1 MTVNDPPDPAGQ
13 SGARDRRPYEKPAIS
28 WEEQMGVRPGL
39 MAACQKV
46 DAGQSADCGMV
57 PSS

>member
-1 MTVNDPPDPAGQ
+1 MSVTDPPERT
-13 SGARDRRPYEKPAIS
+13 SGSAAPERLPYEKPAIS
-28 WEEQMGVRPGL
+28 WEERMDVRPGL

-46 DAGQSADCGMV
+46 GGSGAGDCDSV